1 LKNFLLLQEEQP
13 ITGFFSADEVKNI
26 LYSEGKEVKLVGGD
40 EESQYRAFFYILLLI
55 GMEEKRFYPHL
66 NTLIREQ
73 FYKPNIFLNDDRRE
87 KNNDESMAMLD
98 KCLQYFE

>member
-1 LKNFLLLQEEQP
+1 MR
-13 ITGFFSADEVKNI
+13 
-26 LYSEGKEVKLVGGD
+26 LVGND

-73 FYKPNIFLNDDRRE
+73 FYKPNIFLNEGQRE
-87 KNNDESMAMLD
+87 KSSDESMAMLE
-98 KCLQYFE
+98 KCLQYFEEVGEGEKIEEYILR